1 MSNLASSRAEKPSL
15 PAPEIDCT
23 PKQYSFKEL
32 VIIGLKFAA
41 CAAILFLPIWFI
53 ES

>member
-1 MSNLASSRAEKPSL
+1 MSNLASSRAEKSSL
-15 PAPEIDCT
+15 SVSEIDCT

-32 VIIGLKFAA
+32 LIIGLKFAL
-41 CAAILFLPIWFI
+41 CTAIFLLPIWFI